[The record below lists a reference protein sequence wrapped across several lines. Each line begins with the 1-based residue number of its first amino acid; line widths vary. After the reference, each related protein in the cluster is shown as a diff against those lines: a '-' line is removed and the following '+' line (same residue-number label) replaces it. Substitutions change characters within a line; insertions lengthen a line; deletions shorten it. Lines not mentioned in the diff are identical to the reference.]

1 MKYLVII
8 AICSALLFLFTPIA
22 LAMDF
27 FVFPSQGQSE
37 EQMQRDKVECQI
49 WAQQQ
54 TGFNPLATPTATTP
68 PPAREARQGGLLRGG
83 ARGAAVGAVAGGI
96 GGDVGRGAAIGA
108 STGAL
113 FGGMRRSDQ
122 LRREQQAQQQW
133 AQQQATEHA
142 QAREQFNRAMKAC
155 LQGKGY
161 TVN

>member
-1 MKYLVII
+1 MKGM
-8 AICSALLFLFTPIA
+8 FLFICFLLLLLGLPPAAPA
-22 LAMDF
+22 LDF
-27 FVFPSQGQSE
+27 FVFPGQGQSE

-49 WAQQQ
+49 WAQNQ

-68 PPAREARQGGLLRGG
+68 PPAREAPRGGLLRGG
-83 ARGAAVGAVAGGI
+83 ARGAAIGAVGGAI
-96 GGDVGRGAAIGA
+96 GGDAGRGAAIGA

-122 LRREQQAQQQW
+122 LRQEQQAQQQW
-133 AQQQATEHA
+133 AQQQAADHA